1 MNQGYFRHPTVNRD
15 RITFVSEDDLWTIPI
30 HGGKPTRLTSN
41 LSAIE
46 FPRFSPDGSQIAFIA
61 REEGIPEVHLMGA
74 DGGHVRRITYQGQ
87 TKNIAG
93 WSPDGE
99 WVYFA
104 TGAGQPI
111 RGHDVLGRVHTLGN
125 TYEVETLPYGRANA
139 IAFGPRNGTL
149 LGRNVGDPAR
159 WKRYRGGTAGQF
171 WISGEDGSQF
181 VHLLPD
187 LQGNLASPMWLPTD
201 TDSVG
206 RLYFL
211 SDHEGVGNLYSCLPS
226 GLDLTRHTHHTEFY
240 ARFASCGH
248 SEFGKAQIVYHA
260 GADLYHYDVQADSSK
275 RVPISYASPGVQ
287 RNRKFASPATY
298 LEQVALHPEGHSICL
313 TVRGKA
319 FVMGNHEGAVLQ
331 LGHRQGVRYR
341 LPTFL
346 HDGVHLTA
354 ITDELGEERLQ
365 VFCPAAIGDGEAC
378 IKLHEGFDFGRAYAL
393 YSSPTDK
400 QVALV
405 NHRSELWLYNLETE
419 QALQVD
425 RSPHG
430 QIEQVAWSP
439 DGRWLAYEYADS
451 HYTSHIRLYR
461 LAHVDIEE
469 KVPTTPAEI
478 VELTLPVLRDSCPAF
493 DPKGRYLYFL
503 GSRVLNPQYDTLK
516 FDLGF
521 AKGMRPYLVTLQ
533 ADLPNPFVPRV
544 GEPEEEE
551 DDAEAG
557 KKQQTKEESESK
569 SEGASADPDKTEEKS
584 SEEKGPEPIQID
596 LEGIQERV
604 LPFPVPEGLFSDLGA
619 IEDRVFW
626 IEQQV
631 QATLPDPFMEP
642 GSEGGDL
649 ATWVLGQYKR
659 DYIAHGIEEISL
671 SANGKKLLYRTS
683 EKLRVISASTVEE
696 GMTDEGPPRNT
707 GWLDLDRVKVSIDPA
722 GEWRQMFKEAWRLQR
737 DQFWTEDMSKVDWQ
751 SVFERYYPLVDR
763 VGSRSEFSDLLW
775 EMQGELGTSHA
786 YEMGGDYRAHPR
798 YPLGSIGAEL
808 RLIQEHQGYEVLG
821 WITGDIW
828 EPGQHSPLAAP
839 GIDVQ
844 RGDILTAI
852 NGQSLSAEVSP
863 ASLLVNLAGQEVQ
876 LTFRTRNETSKE
888 KKTPEEKS
896 AGTEETVTPKVRHVT
911 IRAMERET
919 GALYRTWVK
928 QNRARVHKLSDGRL
942 GYLHI
947 PDMGARGFSEFHR
960 GFLSEVRRE
969 GMVVDLRFNGG
980 GHVSDLLLE
989 QLARRRLGFDQT
1001 RWQGAIPYPSESI
1014 AGPIVALTNE
1024 LAGSD
1029 GDMFSHAF
1037 KMMNLGPL
1045 IGKRTWGGV
1054 IGIWPRHA
1062 LVDGT
1067 VTTQPEYSIW
1077 FRDVGWNVE
1086 NYGTD
1091 PDIEVEIT
1099 PNDYLQGLD
1108 PQLDRATTECLKLL
1122 AANPPLHPL
1131 LEDRPDLSLPTLLT
1145 NDSTSPLGK
1154 G

>member
-1 MNQGYFRHPTVNRD
+1 MNQGYYRHPTVHGD
-15 RITFVSEDDLWTIPI
+15 RVVFVSEDDLWSISVQ
-30 HGGKPTRLTSN
+30 GGRPFRLTSN

-46 FPRFSPDGSQIAFIA
+46 FPRFSPDGKQIAFVA
-61 REEGIPEVHLMGA
+61 QEEGIPEVHLMDA
-74 DGGHVRRITYQGQ
+74 DGGHVRRLTYQGQ

-93 WSPDGE
+93 WSPDGK
-99 WVYFA
+99 WIYFA

-111 RGHDVLGRVHTLGN
+111 RGHDVLGRVLASRTAQ
-125 TYEVETLPYGRANA
+125 TTEIMKYGRANA
-139 IAFGPRNGTL
+139 IAFGPVGSIL

-171 WISGEDGSQF
+171 WISYEEGTPF
-181 VHLLPD
+181 VPLHSD
-187 LQGNLASPMWLPTD
+187 LQGNLASPMWVPMGTR
-201 TDSVG
+201 SER
-206 RLYFL
+206 RLFFL

-226 GLDLTRHTHHTEFY
+226 GENLTRHTRHTDFY
-240 ARFASCGH
+240 ARFASWGPA
-248 SEFGKAQIVYHA
+248 EDGRAKIVYHA
-260 GADLYHYDVQADSSK
+260 GADLYCFDAEDDNHRCIPV
-275 RVPISYASPGVQ
+275 SYASPGVQ
-287 RNRKFASPATY
+287 RNRKFVSPSTY
-298 LEQVALHPEGHSICL
+298 LEQVALHPDGHSIGL
-313 TVRGKA
+313 AIRGKP
-319 FVMGNHEGAVLQ
+319 FLMGNHEGAVLQ

-346 HDGVHLTA
+346 HDGEYIAA

-365 VFCPAAIGDGEAC
+365 VFCPAAVGDGETHT
-378 IKLHEGFDFGRAYAL
+378 KLHEGFDFGRAYAL
-393 YSSPTDK
+393 YGSPTDK
-400 QVALV
+400 QLALV
-405 NHRSELWLYNLETE
+405 NHRSELWLYNLTTE

-439 DGRWLAYEYADS
+439 DGHWLAYDYADS

-461 LAHVDIEE
+461 LARLEAEEDIPE
-469 KVPTTPAEI
+469 TPAEI
-478 VELTLPVLRDSCPAF
+478 FELTQPVLRDCCPAF

-503 GSRVLNPQYDTLK
+503 SSRVLNPQYDTLK

-521 AKGMRPYLVTLQ
+521 AKGMRPYLITLQ

-544 GEPEEEE
+544 GEAEVEDQEEEN
-551 DDAEAG
+551 G
-557 KKQQTKEESESK
+557 KPQPEMEEGKSESEVDTAAAEKTDKQSTSK
-569 SEGASADPDKTEEKS
+569 
-584 SEEKGPEPIQID
+584 KGPESIRID

-604 LPFPVPEGLFSDLGA
+604 LPFPVPEGLFSNLAA

-631 QATLPDPFMEP
+631 QATMQDPFTEP
-642 GSEGGDL
+642 AMEGGEL

-659 DYIAHGIEEISL
+659 DYIAHGIVDFFI
-671 SANGKKLLYRTS
+671 SANGKKLLYQTS

-696 GMTDEGPPRNT
+696 GLTEEGQPRIT
-707 GWLDLDRVKVSIDPA
+707 GWLDMDRVKVSIDPA
-722 GEWRQMFKEAWRLQR
+722 AEWRQMFKEAWRLQR
-737 DQFWTEDMSKVDWQ
+737 DQFWSEDMSKVDWQ

-786 YEMGGDYRAHPR
+786 YEMGGDYRTHPT
-798 YPLGSIGAEL
+798 YPLGSLGADLLWSPE
-808 RLIQEHQGYEVLG
+808 RQGYEVQN

-828 EPGQHSPLAAP
+828 DPGQHSPLAAP
-839 GIDVQ
+839 GVDVQ
-844 RGDILTAI
+844 KGDILIAV
-852 NGQSLSAEVSP
+852 NGQALSEAVSP

-876 LTFRTRNETSKE
+876 LTFRTRTEGIEEDKASGADKALTSKSETSK
-888 KKTPEEKS
+888 
-896 AGTEETVTPKVRHVT
+896 VQHVT
-911 IRAMERET
+911 VRALERET
-919 GALYRTWVK
+919 GATYRSWVN
-928 QNRARVHKLSDGRL
+928 QNRSKVHEESKGRL

-980 GHVSDLLLE
+980 GHISDLLLE

-1001 RWQGAIPYPSESI
+1001 RWHGTIPYPSESV

-1024 LAGSD
+1024 MAGSD
-1029 GDMFSHAF
+1029 GDIFSHAF
-1037 KMMNLGPL
+1037 KLMHLGPL

-1067 VTTQPEYSIW
+1067 VTTQPEFSFW
-1077 FRDVGWNVE
+1077 FKDVGWNME

-1099 PNDYLQGLD
+1099 PNDYLQDLD
-1108 PQLDRATTECLKLL
+1108 PQLDRAISECLQLL
-1122 AANPPLHPL
+1122 AVNPPLQPQF
-1131 LEDRPDLSLPTLLT
+1131 EDRPDLSLPTLLAT
-1145 NDSTSPLGK
+1145 ASIRNEEK
-1154 G
+1154 N